1 MLTYQEKLDTCHI
14 WERVLTSERIR
25 LLQEYAKTHVFDQ
38 SDLSE
43 WSDLLCLREETIR
56 EIITII

>member
-1 MLTYQEKLDTCHI
+1 MITTQEKLDTRHI
-14 WERVLTSERIR
+14 WKRASTSERVR

-56 EIITII
+56 GIITVI